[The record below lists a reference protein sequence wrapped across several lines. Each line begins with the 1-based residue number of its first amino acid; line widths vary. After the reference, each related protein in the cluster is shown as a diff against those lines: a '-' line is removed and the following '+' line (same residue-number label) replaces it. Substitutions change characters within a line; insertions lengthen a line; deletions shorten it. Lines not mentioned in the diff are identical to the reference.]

1 VSAREASQS
10 NVLIHMR
17 DPIAS
22 HFADVGATAFITFV
36 DVKAA

>member
-17 DPIAS
+17 GPIAS
-22 HFADVGATAFITFV
+22 HFAEFGATALITFV
-36 DVKAA
+36 DDKAA